1 METFKV
7 SPVPSP
13 EILELAD
20 LTMYLQRFFLV
31 SLTEKIS
38 KRKLSIPQYTLLG
51 FLSVHES
58 LNMGKLAALMGHT
71 TPATTGLVDRLAEAE
86 LVERFATPSDR
97 RQVLVRITGKG
108 RLLVEEMKNELIH
121 NLHGIAANL
130 QQEDRKAWPRIYK
143 AMKESCSA
151 RLRSCGR
158 PVD

>member
-31 SLTEKIS
+31 SLTEKVT

-71 TPATTGLVDRLAEAE
+71 TPATTGLVDRLAEAG

-97 RQVLVRITGKG
+97 RQVLVRITNKG
-108 RLLVEEMKNELIH
+108 RNLVEEMKTELIY

-130 QQEDRKAWPRIYK
+130 GPEERRAWPRIYK
-143 AMKESCSA
+143 AMKESCAS
-151 RLRSCGR
+151 RTRCSGRSEG
-158 PVD
+158 

>member
-1 METFKV
+1 METFKA
-7 SPVPSP
+7 SSTPSV

-31 SLTEKIS
+31 SLTEKVS

-71 TPATTGLVDRLAEAE
+71 TPATTGLVDRLAGAE

-108 RLLVEEMKNELIH
+108 RTLVDEMKTELIH
-121 NLHGIAANL
+121 NLYGIAANL
-130 QQEDRKAWPRIYK
+130 EAEDRRAWPRIYK
-143 AMKESCSA
+143 AMKESCAS

-158 PVD
+158 PAE

>member
-1 METFKV
+1 METFKAP
-7 SPVPSP
+7 PVASTD
-13 EILELAD
+13 ILELAD

-31 SLTEKIS
+31 SLTEKVS

-71 TPATTGLVDRLAEAE
+71 TPATTGLVDRLAEAG

-108 RLLVEEMKNELIH
+108 RTLVEEMKSELIH
-121 NLHGIAANL
+121 NLHAIASNL
-130 QQEDRKAWPRIYK
+130 EAEDVKAWLRINK
-143 AMKESCSA
+143 AMKESCSS

-158 PVD
+158 PTA